1 MSLISRYVGRQVAA
15 ATLLVLVVLMGIDII
30 SGVIDQA
37 GDINHRYTLRAV
49 LEYRLLIAPGNLYAY
64 LPFAALIGCLAGL
77 GTLATTSELV
87 VIRTAGVSVRRILW
101 MAIKPLLLITLA
113 GALCAEY
120 VGPPLKQLAESRRA
134 IAMQSSDISISRY
147 GLWHREGNNFIHF
160 NAVQPDGDLL
170 GVSIFEMDAQRRLR
184 SALFAQRAT
193 YKDNAW
199 LLKDLRE
206 TRFHPDRTERV
217 EEAQRVWRT
226 ELSPQLLKVL
236 ILEPED
242 LSISGLWRYVQF
254 LRVQGSNSGE
264 YELAFWSKILQP
276 LAIISLILVAAS
288 IIFGPLRQSTM
299 GFRVFI
305 GVLIGVVFRISQDML
320 APASLVFGFAPI
332 LASAAPIAISMLAG
346 VLILRRQA

>member
-1 MSLISRYVGRQVAA
+1 MAAAARSHRGAAQTRHADDRRPDQLARSGPHRDPAMAAVVAPAGVDLRHYCGGTGAHRSTPWPLRQTAAGLYRLSDLFPAAQRRPRCGGPGAYRYADRHVVGAWRVFAARPRPAVWRPVPARVAGQTSQPGAGIMSLISRYVGRQVAA

-87 VIRTAGVSVRRILW
+87 VIRTTGVSVRRILW

-147 GLWHREGNNFIHF
+147 
-160 NAVQPDGDLL
+160 
-170 GVSIFEMDAQRRLR
+170 
-184 SALFAQRAT
+184 
-193 YKDNAW
+193 
-199 LLKDLRE
+199 
-206 TRFHPDRTERV
+206 
-217 EEAQRVWRT
+217 
-226 ELSPQLLKVL
+226 
-236 ILEPED
+236 
-242 LSISGLWRYVQF
+242 
-254 LRVQGSNSGE
+254 
-264 YELAFWSKILQP
+264 
-276 LAIISLILVAAS
+276 
-288 IIFGPLRQSTM
+288 
-299 GFRVFI
+299 
-305 GVLIGVVFRISQDML
+305 
-320 APASLVFGFAPI
+320 
-332 LASAAPIAISMLAG
+332 
-346 VLILRRQA
+346 